1 MCCSTKQMSQ
11 NGENDGK
18 QPIRHGFWA
27 APQAV
32 TGKVIVVEI
41 DGIDMKKLF
50 VNFFFVTAD
59 RYTTLALRSSTR
71 SKWENRKIVF
81 FDLQKIFYVS
91 CHAQK
96 FHVTPKKYCVDSR
109 SQNVRSVFQKKV
121 ITNQPGG
128 QAWRIL
134 LYISPSSPVT
144 EISGI
149 FTEIAVTLL

>member
-1 MCCSTKQMSQ
+1 MEKMM
-11 NGENDGK
+11 ENLYILQGS
-18 QPIRHGFWA
+18 WA

-32 TGKVIVVEI
+32 TGQVKVVEI

-91 CHAQK
+91 WHAQK
-96 FHVTPKKYCVDSR
+96 FVITNKNYCVDCR
-109 SQNVRSVFQKKV
+109 YQNVRSVFQKKV
-121 ITNQPGG
+121 ITFQDDGE
-128 QAWRIL
+128 AWRIL
-134 LYISPSSPVT
+134 LYTQIRAIQYHCDFIQRP
-144 EISGI
+144 
-149 FTEIAVTLL
+149 ARRLLTHVAAR